1 MSALVATIEPW
12 IPETASDR
20 EWVVLAAICP
30 QASATIGRYVQQ
42 LSTFLAPHS
51 VELADITL
59 RQLVRW
65 MAAETD
71 VTTVAGITRTH
82 MENYK
87 LWLSVQPGTSDGHLA
102 KNTQRHR
109 LRDHP
114 DLLRTTHRVGLERRS
129 DPEPALPRGHRSP
142 QQSTAQVLE

>member
-71 VTTVAGITRTH
+71 ATTVAGIARTH

-109 LRDHP
+109 LRTIRIFPERLIEWDWSDAP
-114 DLLRTTHRVGLERRS
+114 TRTRSSMGTSLPAATHCPS
-129 DPEPALPRGHRSP
+129 S
-142 QQSTAQVLE
+142 